1 MNYKKFN
8 LLCNDAK
15 MIRQS
20 VFVDEQGFKNEFD
33 EIDNKAFHIIIYI
46 QNKPAATCR
55 YFHDDLNKEIYHIGR
70 VAVLKEFR
78 GMALGRKI
86 MEAAES
92 EIRNSGGK
100 EIVLSA
106 QTRVKDFYA
115 KLGYVQTGTEY
126 YDEFCPHV
134 NMHKNIET

>member
-8 LLCNDAK
+8 LLCSDAK
-15 MIRQS
+15 IVRQS

-33 EIDNKAFHIIIYI
+33 DIDKRAVHIVIYI
-46 QNKPAATCR
+46 QDKPAAACR
-55 YFHDDLNKEIYHIGR
+55 YFRDDLNKEIFHIGR

-78 GMALGRKI
+78 GMNLGRKV
-86 MEAAES
+86 MVVAES

-115 KLGYVQTGTEY
+115 KLGYTQASREY

-134 NMHKNIET
+134 NMRKALK